1 MGNLSSLPSKSNDD
15 WIVITIPKSCKLQL
29 CGKFELPSTE
39 NIDDERLVQDVYQR
53 KGFVPRHQVE
63 AKFEVFNE
71 KIGKGRTR
79 LMQFMWLSILIA
91 VIVPQLSRVLILKDT
106 EWYVT
111 AAIVPILTYVPMQI
125 SIFLLLRHYCNEKN
139 RVKEIFQDWQPLYFE
154 EIDWVVGNK
163 HSPPRLGFKIS
174 KAKQREI
181 DREV

>member
-15 WIVITIPKSCKLQL
+15 WIVITIPKSCKLSL

-39 NIDDERLVQDVYQR
+39 NIDDNRLIQDVYQR
-53 KGFVPRHQVE
+53 KGLVSRHEVE
-63 AKFEVFNE
+63 AKFEIFNE

-79 LMQFMWLSILIA
+79 LMQFLWFFILFA
-91 VIVPQLSRVLILKDT
+91 VILPQLSRVLLKNT

-111 AAIVPILTYVPMQI
+111 AAIVPIVAYIPMQI
-125 SIFLLLRHYCNEKN
+125 SIMLLLGHYCNEKN
-139 RVKEIFQDWQPLYFE
+139 RVKEIFKDWMPLYFE
-154 EIDWVVGNK
+154 EIDWVVGSK

-174 KAKQREI
+174 KAMQRQI